1 MNEKILGNRYELG
14 EMIGTGGM
22 ADVFIAQDTRLSR
35 QVAIKILRRDLARD
49 PSFVARFRK
58 EALAAAGLNHPGI
71 VSVFD
76 SGEDTTPS
84 GSSPYIVMEYVQGH
98 TLREITNKGEQLTF
112 IRAVEVT
119 EGILIALDNSHRH
132 GIIHRDIKPAN
143 IMLTAAG
150 AVKVMDFGIARAL
163 DDVGATMTNTWNV
176 IGTAQYLSPEQ
187 ATGAQA
193 DARSDLYSVGCL
205 FYELLT
211 GKPPFTGDT
220 PVAIAYQHVSGIFT
234 PISQLL
240 PDSDPAF
247 DTFLRIALAKEPKER
262 YQSAQL
268 MLEDLQRLARGE
280 VITTKIP
287 KSKGQKAGKKRLL
300 VSTALFLTFL
310 LFAGAA
316 SQLFKPS
323 GTNSLISVANVVGLT
338 EAQAREQLVGFTITI
353 NRAPDPRIPKDRV
366 ASQLPLATAK
376 VSRNS
381 SITLT
386 LSDGIGDAV
395 VPIGLIGKSLLEARN
410 LLSSVGL
417 VISRTIPIDS
427 EEAPGTVI
435 SVSPES
441 GSTIPA
447 GSGLVLEIASGNTQM
462 PLLVGMTDIQAITIL
477 TQAGFLVKIVEAYDA
492 NSPIGFVLAQA
503 PEAGTTKII
512 GSSVTITINKNP
524 T

>member
-1 MNEKILGNRYELG
+1 MNKNVLGDRYELG

-22 ADVFIAQDTRLSR
+22 ADVFIAQDTRLAKK
-35 QVAIKILRRDLARD
+35 VAIKILRRDLARD

-76 SGEDTTPS
+76 SGEEITPS
-84 GSSPYIVMEYVQGH
+84 GSSPYIVMEYVPGH
-98 TLREITNKGEQLTF
+98 TLREITNKGERLTSP
-112 IRAVEVT
+112 RAIEIIA
-119 EGILIALDNSHRH
+119 EILVALDDSHHH

-187 ATGAQA
+187 AIGSQA
-193 DARSDLYSVGCL
+193 DARSDLYSLACL

-220 PVAIAYQHVSGIFT
+220 PVAIAYQHVSGVFT
-234 PISQLL
+234 PLSQIF
-240 PDSDPAF
+240 PESDSAL
-247 DTFLRIALAKEPKER
+247 DTFFSIALAKKPEER

-268 MLEDLQRLARGE
+268 MLEDLHRLARGE

-287 KSKGQKAGKKRLL
+287 KHKGRKAGQKRLQL
-300 VSTALFLTFL
+300 LTALFLTFL
-310 LFAGAA
+310 LIAGVS
-316 SQLFKPS
+316 SQLFKSATP
-323 GTNSLISVANVVGLT
+323 SLISLANVVGLT
-338 EAQAREQLVGFTITI
+338 EAQAREQLIGFTITI
-353 NRAPDPRIPKDRV
+353 NRAPDARIPKNRV
-366 ASQLPLATAK
+366 ASQLPLATSN
-376 VSRNS
+376 VPRNS
-381 SITLT
+381 SVTLT
-386 LSDGIGDAV
+386 LSDGLGDAV
-395 VPIGLIGKSLLEARN
+395 VPIGLIGKSLLETRN

-417 VISRTIPIDS
+417 LISRTIPIDS
-427 EEAPGTVI
+427 EEAPGTVL

-447 GSGLVLEIASGNTQM
+447 GSGVILEIASGNTQI
-462 PLLVGMTDIQAITIL
+462 PLLVGLTDIQAITIL
-477 TQAGFLVKIVEAYDA
+477 TQAGFLVKIVQAYDA

-503 PEAGTTKII
+503 PEAGTTKVI